1 MRARLR
7 SALRSAHARSAQ
19 LSAQLAAA
27 GGGSGDAEVPSSAAI
42 ISSSGSSEALY
53 LDVLTKYD
61 AAAKAA
67 TEEATR
73 SAREGKVRVC
83 AGRGSAVYCTEECVG
98 PSACPQACVE
108 HLPSLPH
115 VPYPLLPCD
124 SSSCCCCCCCSLLCL
139 RTTRPSRSTCSSSSC
154 DTPST
159 GGAACV
165 VSFLVCCYIFVCS
178 SPLSFRRRH
187 H

>member
-1 MRARLR
+1 MNTVFWRRTVLAVESETLR
-7 SALRSAHARSAQ
+7 SALRTAHARSAQ

-83 AGRGSAVYCTEECVG
+83 SCGVLYGSMCG
-98 PSACPQACVE
+98 SFG
-108 HLPSLPH
+108 LPSG
-115 VPYPLLPCD
+115 
-124 SSSCCCCCCCSLLCL
+124 LC
-139 RTTRPSRSTCSSSSC
+139 
-154 DTPST
+154 
-159 GGAACV
+159 
-165 VSFLVCCYIFVCS
+165 
-178 SPLSFRRRH
+178 
-187 H
+187 